1 MELLIVG
8 IGVLILLFLIM
19 KVKLNT
25 FVSLIIVSILVAIG
39 LGMPLT
45 QIITTIEEGVG
56 SQLGHLAL
64 VFGFGAILGK
74 LVSDAGGAYRIS
86 TTLINKF

>member
-74 LVSDAGGAYRIS
+74 LVSNLWWSLSYFYNID
-86 TTLINKF
+86 

>member
-45 QIITTIEEGVG
+45 QIITTIEEGLVVN
-56 SQLGHLAL
+56 SVILLWFLGLEQ
-64 VFGFGAILGK
+64 F
-74 LVSDAGGAYRIS
+74 
-86 TTLINKF
+86 